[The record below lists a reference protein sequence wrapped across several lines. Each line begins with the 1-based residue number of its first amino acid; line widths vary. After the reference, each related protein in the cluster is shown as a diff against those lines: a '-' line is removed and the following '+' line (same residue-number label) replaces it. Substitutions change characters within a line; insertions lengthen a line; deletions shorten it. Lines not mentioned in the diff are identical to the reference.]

1 MKNKIP
7 PPVILLLSG
16 TIMWFVAHSDF
27 AYPVAI
33 PFALF
38 AGLILAA
45 AGVLTAATAIRQF
58 SRAETTV
65 NPLDPAAASKLVD
78 SGVFARTR
86 NPMYL
91 GLLLILSGWAVW
103 LQSASNIL
111 VLVAFVLVITE
122 LQIKPEEQ
130 ALRKIFDQPY
140 VDYCKRV
147 RRWI

>member
-16 TIMWFVAHSDF
+16 TLMWFVAHSAY
-27 AYPVAI
+27 AYPVSL

-38 AGLILAA
+38 AGLLLAT
-45 AGVLTAATAIRQF
+45 AGVITAVTAIRQF

-65 NPLDPAAASKLVD
+65 NPLDPGAATVLVD
-78 SGVFARTR
+78 SGVFGRTR

-91 GLLLILSGWAVW
+91 GLLLVLSGWAVW
-103 LQSASNIL
+103 LQSASNVL
-111 VLVAFVLVITE
+111 VLAGFVLYITE

-130 ALRKIFDQPY
+130 ALRKIFDQAY
-140 VDYCKRV
+140 VDYCSRV